1 MAYYYKKKKFYNKPV
16 EFQGEHFDSKKEFD
30 RYGVLRLLQRGGQIA
45 NLRRQVKFV
54 LIPAKKGEYRNERE
68 CAYIADFVYE
78 TPDGKLVVED
88 VKGMRTKEYIVKRKL
103 MLQKYDISIKET

>member
-16 EFQGEHFDSKKEFD
+16 DFQGEHFDSKKEFD
-30 RYGVLRLLQRGGQIA
+30 RYGVLRLLQRGGQIQ

-54 LIPAKKGEYRNERE
+54 LLPAKKGKYRNERE

-78 TPDGKLVVED
+78 QNGELIVED
-88 VKGMRTKEYIVKRKL
+88 VKGMRTKEYIIKRKL
-103 MLQKYDISIKET
+103 MLAKYDISLKES

>member
-1 MAYYYKKKKFYNKPV
+1 MAYYYKKKKFYNKSV
-16 EFQGEHFDSKKEFD
+16 DFQGEHFDSKKEFD

-103 MLQKYDISIKET
+103 MLAKYDISIKET